1 MQDIMESWA
10 QGPMSQELWNID
22 NDPLVGAA
30 TQAAALQLDSNEP
43 EELPAEMDAH
53 PIGSPRLSLV
63 ATQPLEAASCGLK
76 VRAQGSLCV
85 HRMPALRAL
94 RASPCMRANFTHSAL
109 APCS

>member
-1 MQDIMESWA
+1 MANASVSPFSARGAAHVQPEANAAESWPP
-10 QGPMSQELWNID
+10 G
-22 NDPLVGAA
+22 
-30 TQAAALQLDSNEP
+30 TT
-43 EELPAEMDAH
+43 AEARE
-53 PIGSPRLSLV
+53 SPRIRL
-63 ATQPLEAASCGLK
+63 ADTQPLEAASSGLK